1 MPYSFE
7 PWCGKNPQVLILGS
21 MPGAESLR
29 KQAYYAYKHNRFWR
43 IMYKYFDRE
52 YSEETAAHKELVIGC
67 GVALFDVFK
76 YCERENSSLD
86 SKIKKEEPSDIDAL
100 LAAAPSVKGVILNGK
115 KAAEGWK
122 KFFSHVELPSFVLP
136 STSPANAA
144 KSFEI
149 LYKEWKNVLDKFF
162 VNI

>member
-1 MPYSFE
+1 MPYSFK
-7 PWCGKNPQVLILGS
+7 PWYGLSPRVLILGS

-43 IMYKYFDRE
+43 IMYTYFGGE
-52 YSEETAAHKELVIGC
+52 YSDDAAAHRKLVQNN
-67 GVALFDVFK
+67 GVALFDVFD

-86 SKIKKEEPSDIDAL
+86 SKIKNEKPSDIDAL
-100 LAAAPSVKGVILNGK
+100 LAAAPTINGVILNGK
-115 KAAEGWK
+115 KAAEGWNR
-122 KFFSHVELPSFVLP
+122 FFSHIKLPSFALP

-149 LYKEWKNVLDKFF
+149 LYKEWKSVLDEFF
-162 VNI
+162 VNN